1 MIIVNV
7 KCLFLFLLELFSHF
21 DVVSYLLLLFEAI
34 SVESVV
40 EFIWVED
47 EAEI

>member
-7 KCLFLFLLELFSHF
+7 KCLFLFLLELFGHF
-21 DVVSYLLLLFEAI
+21 DVVSYLLLFFEAI